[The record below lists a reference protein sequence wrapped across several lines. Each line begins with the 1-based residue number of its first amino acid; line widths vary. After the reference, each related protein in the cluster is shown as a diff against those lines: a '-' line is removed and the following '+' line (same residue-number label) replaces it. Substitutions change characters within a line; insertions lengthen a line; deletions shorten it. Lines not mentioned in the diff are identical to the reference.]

1 MRPIGFSTGALA
13 KGDFR
18 DALRM
23 LSPHGLPCV
32 ELSALRMDEV
42 ESLIA
47 ALPSLSLELRDYTAI
62 SFHAPSRFERA
73 DEVRL
78 AKLLFEHVPKAWPIV
93 MHPDAIFDYGVWR
106 NFGRRLAIE
115 NMDRRKPCGRSVT
128 ELAKV
133 FAELPEASLCFDIG
147 HARQHDSSMTQA
159 YLVLTMFQDKLVQ
172 VHVSEVNSESQHD
185 PISYGSKLA
194 FRQVAGLIPEE
205 TPIIVESR
213 VREFDIQREV
223 ESATES
229 LPVIAS
235 RGSTRNT
242 FVGYGPL
249 VATSS

>member
-23 LSPHGLPCV
+23 LAPHGLPCV

-42 ESLIA
+42 EGLIE
-47 ALPSLSLELRDYTAI
+47 ALPLLDLRGYSAV
-62 SFHAPSRFERA
+62 SFHAPSKFGRE

-78 AKLLFEHVPKAWPIV
+78 AELLFERVPKEWPIV

-106 NFGRRLAIE
+106 RFGRRLAIE
-115 NMDRRKPCGRSVT
+115 NMDRRKPCGRGVK

-147 HARQHDSSMTQA
+147 HARQHDSSMTEA
-159 YLVLTMFQDKLVQ
+159 YLILTAFRERLVQ

-185 PISYGSKLA
+185 AISYGSKLA

-205 TPIIVESR
+205 TPIIVESQ
-213 VREFDIQREV
+213 VRELKIEGEAQNAR
-223 ESATES
+223 ES
-229 LPVIAS
+229 LAVIKSSYQAQYS
-235 RGSTRNT
+235 
-242 FVGYGPL
+242 PL
-249 VATSS
+249 KCPALAITM